1 MCNAINA
8 TLSVLQGLASF
19 FLLEACAG
27 GHISGSMPLL
37 AAALAKWFSYWPLVL
52 GDHLATCALAL
63 AMSPLWRWPA
73 RWIHLFIHPWLSLPG
88 GGAFLGPA
96 FSLGVGSLAL
106 SLGGITW
113 GTCGLGSMALAG
125 MASIDWAAL
134 RLAGMASMAWAAL
147 GSMALAFMALA
158 GMPLLVATMGLSGG
172 GARAMALPAGGGL
185 LVLPSGGGWV
195 ALPAGAAM
203 LALAAGAATVALG
216 GGAGLVVKPPSGSK
230 TFWSA
235 LSKASLSSAGLEGL
249 LALEVEAASSAT
261 GSW

>member
-1 MCNAINA
+1 
-8 TLSVLQGLASF
+8 
-19 FLLEACAG
+19 
-27 GHISGSMPLL
+27 
-37 AAALAKWFSYWPLVL
+37 
-52 GDHLATCALAL
+52 
-63 AMSPLWRWPA
+63 
-73 RWIHLFIHPWLSLPG
+73 
-88 GGAFLGPA
+88 
-96 FSLGVGSLAL
+96 
-106 SLGGITW
+106 
-113 GTCGLGSMALAG
+113 
-125 MASIDWAAL
+125 
-134 RLAGMASMAWAAL
+134 MASMAWAAL

>member
-37 AAALAKWFSYWPLVL
+37 AAALAKWFSYWPLHL

-134 RLAGMASMAWAAL
+134 SLAGMASMDWAAL
-147 GSMALAFMALA
+147 GSMALASIALA
-158 GMPLLVATMGLSGG
+158 GMPLLVATVGLSGG

-195 ALPAGAAM
+195 ALPAVAAM

-216 GGAGLVVKPPSGSK
+216 EGAGLVVKPSSGSK
-230 TFWSA
+230 TSWSA

>member
-1 MCNAINA
+1 MVFILAIGPGRPLGNMCPG
-8 TLSVLQGLASF
+8 TGHVTPV
-19 FLLEACAG
+19 EMACQ
-27 GHISGSMPLL
+27 MDP
-37 AAALAKWFSYWPLVL
+37 FV
-52 GDHLATCALAL
+52 
-63 AMSPLWRWPA
+63 
-73 RWIHLFIHPWLSLPG
+73 HPSL
-88 GGAFLGPA
+88 A
-96 FSLGVGSLAL
+96 FSAWWWCPSGTCLLPWSWLTGSVPW

-113 GTCGLGSMALAG
+113 GTFGLGSMALAG

>member
-1 MCNAINA
+1 
-8 TLSVLQGLASF
+8 
-19 FLLEACAG
+19 
-27 GHISGSMPLL
+27 
-37 AAALAKWFSYWPLVL
+37 
-52 GDHLATCALAL
+52 
-63 AMSPLWRWPA
+63 
-73 RWIHLFIHPWLSLPG
+73 
-88 GGAFLGPA
+88 
-96 FSLGVGSLAL
+96 
-106 SLGGITW
+106 
-113 GTCGLGSMALAG
+113 MALAG

-158 GMPLLVATMGLSGG
+158 GMPLLVATVGLSGG

-249 LALEVEAASSAT
+249 LALKVEAAGSAT